1 MKVNDLVSLYRN
13 DAFVQVIGDDL
24 NQPSDNPKV
33 LHIKGLAGS
42 TDALFLAG
50 TFAEKERNYVAVL
63 ADKDEAAYFYNDVKD
78 LIIKPVVHF
87 FPMSYKRP
95 YEHDEIDN
103 ANVLQRSE
111 VLSLLNNNRDKSH
124 IIVTYAEA
132 LCERVVNRKS
142 LLSNTLTISNK
153 EKIDLNFMMEVLANY
168 GFERSEYVYEPGQY
182 SVRGGIVD
190 VFSYSNELPYRI
202 ELFGDEVESIRTF
215 DPESQ
220 LSQESVS
227 RINIVPNLQTKL
239 VSESRDSFTSFL
251 NKDSV
256 FWFKDL
262 ELGLEQIETVCERAE
277 KAYEKNVAGNINVN
291 LDPKLLYDTRRS
303 FLSQIKNFDVVEF
316 GKKFLLKT
324 ERKHNYQS
332 KLQPIFN
339 KDFDKLANNLA
350 DFHGQGY
357 TCVIA
362 SESVK
367 QQERLT
373 TIFEEINADV
383 HVQTVSLSLRAGYVD
398 ESLKLILYT
407 NHQIFERFH
416 RIKSNERFSKNKAIT
431 LKELKTLQVGDYVA
445 HADHGI
451 GRFAGL
457 EKTNL
462 AGREQ
467 EAIRLIFKDDDLLLM
482 SVHSLHKISK
492 YSGKDGQIPSM
503 SKLGSPDWENKKSKV
518 RKQVKDIAKELIA
531 MYAKRRK
538 AVGFAFSPDSY
549 LQAELE
555 SSFIYE
561 DTPDQAKATADV
573 KLDMEKPHPMD
584 RLVCGD
590 VGFGKTEV
598 AIRAAF
604 KAVAD
609 SKQVAVLVPTTVL
622 AFQHYKTF
630 KDRLEKLPAKV
641 EYINRFKSAKQIKET
656 LERVAKG
663 TTDIL
668 IGTHKIVGKDVK
680 FKDLGL
686 LVIDEEQKFGV
697 KVKDKLKEFRV
708 NLDVLTLT
716 ATPIPR
722 TLHFSLMGA
731 RDLSTIATPPPNR
744 QPVTTQ
750 VHVFNDNLVRDAIRL
765 EIERGGQAFFVHN
778 KISDIDSV
786 ANRILKLV
794 PDAKVC
800 IAHGQMDGDKL
811 ENVMMKFMEG
821 HYDVLVS
828 TNLIES
834 GIDIT
839 NANTMII
846 NNAQNF
852 GLSDLHQLR
861 GRVGRSNRKAYCYL
875 LTPALSLLSTD
886 SRKRLG
892 ALEEFSDLGD
902 GFRVAM
908 RDLDIRG
915 AGNLLGAEQSGFVND
930 LGFDMYHKI
939 LDEAIEELK
948 ETEFRDLFETEL
960 LKKAQNWVPDCQIET
975 DLAVSVPENYIS
987 NISDRLSIY
996 NQLDNLKTE
1005 EELLQMQNSLTNRYG
1020 KIPSQTM
1027 DLFDIV
1033 RIRWKAESLGI
1044 EKLQFKNNILKCTF
1058 VSVEQ
1063 KNFFGSETFG
1073 KILDYVKTNKSIC
1086 ALKDYKGKAILQIEG
1101 LRTAQQLLKELFKIV
1116 E

>member
-1 MKVNDLVSLYRN
+1 MKVNDLVTLYRN
-13 DAFVQVIGDDL
+13 DPFVKVIEQDL
-24 NQPSDNPKV
+24 NHGNETTKNIQ
-33 LHIKGLAGS
+33 IKGFAGS
-42 TDALFLAG
+42 TDALVMAAMFQ
-50 TFAEKERNYVAVL
+50 EKERNYVVVL
-63 ADKDEAAYFYNDVKD
+63 PDKDDAAYFFNDIKD
-78 LIIKPVVHF
+78 LMIKPVVHF

-95 YEHDEIDN
+95 YEHDEVDN

-111 VLSLLNNNRDKSH
+111 VLSLLNNNRDKGH
-124 IIVTYAEA
+124 IIITYAEA

-142 LLSNTLTISNK
+142 LLSNTLTIQNK
-153 EKIDLNFMMEVLANY
+153 EKIDLAFITEILASY
-168 GFERSEYVYEPGQY
+168 EFERNEYVYEPGQY

-190 VFSYSNELPYRI
+190 VFSYANELPYRI

-220 LSQESVS
+220 LSRESVS
-227 RINIVPNLQTKL
+227 KINIVPNLQTKL
-239 VSESRDSFTSFL
+239 ITESRDSFTSFL
-251 NKDSV
+251 NKESV

-262 ELGLEQIETVCERAE
+262 ELGLEQIEMVLERTE
-277 KAYEKNVAGNINVN
+277 KAYEKNVAGTINVN
-291 LDPKLLYDTRRS
+291 LDPKVLYDTRRT
-303 FLSQIKNFDVVEF
+303 FLSQIKNFDIVEF
-316 GKKFLLKT
+316 GRRFLLKS
-324 ERKHNYQS
+324 EYKHQYLS
-332 KLQPIFN
+332 KLQPVFN

-350 DFHGQGY
+350 DLHSQGY
-357 TCVIA
+357 ICVIA

-373 TIFEEINADV
+373 SIFEEINADV
-383 HVQTVSLSLRAGYVD
+383 HVRTASLSLRAGFID
-398 ESLKLILYT
+398 ESLKLALYT
-407 NHQIFERFH
+407 DHQIFERFH
-416 RIKSNERFSKNKAIT
+416 RIKTNERFSKNKALT
-431 LKELKTLQVGDYVA
+431 LKELKNLQVGDYVA

-457 EKTNL
+457 EKTIL

-467 EAIRLIFKDDDLLLM
+467 EAIRLIFKDDDLLLL

-492 YSGKDGQIPSM
+492 YSGKDGATPTM
-503 SKLGSPDWENKKSKV
+503 SKLGSPDWENKKSRV

-531 MYAKRRK
+531 TYAKRRN

-609 SKQVAVLVPTTVL
+609 SKQVAILVPTTVL

-697 KVKDKLKEFRV
+697 KVKDKLKEFRI

-750 VHVFNDNLVRDAIRL
+750 VHVFNDSLVRDAIRL

-778 KISDIDSV
+778 KIADIDHI
-786 ANRILKLV
+786 ANKILKLV

-800 IAHGQMDGDKL
+800 IAHGQMEGDKL

-892 ALEEFSDLGD
+892 ALEEFSELGD

-930 LGFDMYHKI
+930 LGFDLYHKI

-948 ETEFRDLFETEL
+948 ETEFRDLFENEL
-960 LKKAQNWVPDCQIET
+960 LLKAQNWVPDCQIET

-1005 EELLQMQNSLTNRYG
+1005 EELATMQQNLIDRFG
-1020 KIPSQTM
+1020 KIPGQTL

-1033 RIRWKAESLGI
+1033 RIRWKAESLGM
-1044 EKLQFKNNILKCTF
+1044 EKLQFKNNILKCYF
-1058 VSVEQ
+1058 VSTEQ
-1063 KNFFGSETFG
+1063 KSFFNSEIFG
-1073 KILDYVKTNKSIC
+1073 KILDYVKTNKNNC
-1086 ALKDYKGKAILQIEG
+1086 VLKDHKGKAILQIEG
-1101 LRTAQQLLKELFKIV
+1101 LRSAKQLLNELFKIV

>member
-1 MKVNDLVSLYRN
+1 MKVNDLVTLYRN
-13 DAFVQVIGDDL
+13 DAFVKVIAQDL
-24 NQPSDNPKV
+24 NHGNETTKNIQ
-33 LHIKGLAGS
+33 IKGFAGS
-42 TDALFLAG
+42 TDALVMAALFQ
-50 TFAEKERNYVAVL
+50 EKERNYVVVL
-63 ADKDEAAYFYNDVKD
+63 PDKDDAAYFYNDIKD
-78 LIIKPVVHF
+78 LMIKPVVHF

-95 YEHDEIDN
+95 YEHDEVDN

-111 VLSLLNNNRDKSH
+111 VLSLLNNNREKAH

-142 LLSNTLTISNK
+142 LLSNTLTIQNK
-153 EKIDLNFMMEVLANY
+153 EKIDLAFIQEILASY
-168 GFERSEYVYEPGQY
+168 EFERNEYVYEPGQY

-190 VFSYSNELPYRI
+190 VFGYANDLPYRI

-220 LSQESVS
+220 LSRESVS
-227 RINIVPNLQTKL
+227 KINIVPNLQTKL
-239 VSESRDSFTSFL
+239 ITESRDSFTSFL
-251 NKDSV
+251 NKESV

-262 ELGLEQIETVCERAE
+262 ELGLEQIEMVLERTE
-277 KAYEKNVAGNINVN
+277 KAYENKVAGTINVN
-291 LDPKLLYDTRRS
+291 LDPKILYDTRRT
-303 FLSQIKNFDVVEF
+303 FLSQIKNFDIVEF
-316 GKKFLLKT
+316 GRRFLLKS
-324 ERKHNYQS
+324 EQKHQYLS
-332 KLQPIFN
+332 KLQPVFN

-350 DFHGQGY
+350 DLHGQGY
-357 TCVIA
+357 ICVIA

-373 TIFEEINADV
+373 SIFEEINADV
-383 HVQTVSLSLRAGYVD
+383 HIRTASLSLRAGFID
-398 ESLKLILYT
+398 ESLKLALYT
-407 NHQIFERFH
+407 DHQIFERFH
-416 RIKSNERFSKNKAIT
+416 RIKTNERFSKNKALT
-431 LKELKTLQVGDYVA
+431 LKELKNLQVGDYVA

-457 EKTNL
+457 EKTIL

-467 EAIRLIFKDDDLLLM
+467 EAIRLIFKDDDLLLL

-492 YSGKDGQIPSM
+492 YSGKDGTTPTM
-503 SKLGSPDWENKKSKV
+503 SKLGSPDWENKKSRV

-531 MYAKRRK
+531 TYAKRRN

-609 SKQVAVLVPTTVL
+609 SKQVAILVPTTVL

-750 VHVFNDNLVRDAIRL
+750 VHVFNDSLVRDAIRL

-778 KISDIDSV
+778 KIADIDHI
-786 ANRILKLV
+786 ANKILKLV

-800 IAHGQMDGDKL
+800 IAHGQMEGDKL

-892 ALEEFSDLGD
+892 ALEEFSELGD

-948 ETEFRDLFETEL
+948 ETEFRDLFENEL
-960 LKKAQNWVPDCQIET
+960 LLKAQNWVPDCQIET

-1005 EELLQMQNSLTNRYG
+1005 EELATMQQNLIDRFG
-1020 KIPSQTM
+1020 KIPSQTL

-1033 RIRWKAESLGI
+1033 RIRWKAESLGM
-1044 EKLQFKNNILKCTF
+1044 EKLQFKNNILKCYF
-1058 VSVEQ
+1058 VSTEQ
-1063 KNFFGSETFG
+1063 KSFFNSETFG
-1073 KILDYVKTNKSIC
+1073 KILDYVKTNKSNC
-1086 ALKDYKGKAILQIEG
+1086 VLKDHKGKAILQIEG
-1101 LRTAQQLLKELFKIV
+1101 LKSAKQLLNELFKIV